1 MCTITEERRYVNLPC
16 SQSILTFQP
25 TDPPK
30 QKKFRNNR
38 YATKKTAGQGLMG
51 VSLITSNTSQLK
63 TTLDDGPESSYYV
76 LLVTLLL
83 ISLSLQVI
91 VGILLMIIGSR
102 ESKLEG
108 DAASKGTKKTEKLN
122 DISTLLMFLITMVN
136 ATLAAFTVNPESMA
150 MSSPTVLTTPVQ
162 TTNATTLPPN
172 V

>member
-108 DAASKGTKKTEKLN
+108 DTASKGTKKTEKLN